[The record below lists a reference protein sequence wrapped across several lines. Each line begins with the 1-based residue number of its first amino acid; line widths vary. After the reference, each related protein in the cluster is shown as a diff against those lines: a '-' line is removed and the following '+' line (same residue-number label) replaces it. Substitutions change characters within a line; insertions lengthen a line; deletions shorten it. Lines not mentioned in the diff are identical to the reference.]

1 MRSLY
6 RGSFVGGA
14 MTGHCCS
21 SGCASY
27 VDGMWAEAHWARRRC
42 ACGRDAAHRTAGARP
57 ALTHRRTVH
66 NERPLDCRGEVD
78 RLLSLPVTLP
88 WRRSTGSNEASN
100 SVAAMSDDD
109 SGNMRGGLTGDA
121 DDSTALSDAQEA
133 LEDARR
139 RIAEVPAQVVVVNHL
154 MGLYELAAIHLSSV
168 PPKLD
173 EASLAIDALA
183 ALVEKLGER
192 LGEET
197 ATMRDALSNIQMV
210 YVQMKSRG

>member
-1 MRSLY
+1 
-6 RGSFVGGA
+6 
-14 MTGHCCS
+14 
-21 SGCASY
+21 
-27 VDGMWAEAHWARRRC
+27 
-42 ACGRDAAHRTAGARP
+42 
-57 ALTHRRTVH
+57 
-66 NERPLDCRGEVD
+66 LDCRGEVD

-88 WRRSTGSNEASN
+88 WRRSTRSNDDCN

-109 SGNMRGGLTGDA
+109 SGDA
-121 DDSTALSDAQEA
+121 DDSTVLSDAQEA

-183 ALVEKLGER
+183 ALVERLGDR

-210 YVQMKSRG
+210 

>member
-1 MRSLY
+1 
-6 RGSFVGGA
+6 
-14 MTGHCCS
+14 
-21 SGCASY
+21 
-27 VDGMWAEAHWARRRC
+27 
-42 ACGRDAAHRTAGARP
+42 
-57 ALTHRRTVH
+57 
-66 NERPLDCRGEVD
+66 LDCRGEVD

-109 SGNMRGGLTGDA
+109 SGNV

-183 ALVEKLGER
+183 ALVEKLGDR

>member
-1 MRSLY
+1 
-6 RGSFVGGA
+6 
-14 MTGHCCS
+14 
-21 SGCASY
+21 
-27 VDGMWAEAHWARRRC
+27 
-42 ACGRDAAHRTAGARP
+42 
-57 ALTHRRTVH
+57 
-66 NERPLDCRGEVD
+66 
-78 RLLSLPVTLP
+78 
-88 WRRSTGSNEASN
+88 
-100 SVAAMSDDD
+100 MSDDD
-109 SGNMRGGLTGDA
+109 SGDVRGGMTGD
-121 DDSTALSDAQEA
+121 DDSTVLSDAQEA

>member
-1 MRSLY
+1 
-6 RGSFVGGA
+6 
-14 MTGHCCS
+14 
-21 SGCASY
+21 
-27 VDGMWAEAHWARRRC
+27 
-42 ACGRDAAHRTAGARP
+42 
-57 ALTHRRTVH
+57 
-66 NERPLDCRGEVD
+66 
-78 RLLSLPVTLP
+78 
-88 WRRSTGSNEASN
+88 
-100 SVAAMSDDD
+100 MSDDD

-183 ALVEKLGER
+183 ALVEKLGDR